1 MQLPTI
7 PQERQ
12 PMVCL
17 LFGLLLV
24 AFGLLVGFDSA
35 AAIGAM
41 IVGLLVS
48 VFGLILFVLQ
58 LQERPRPTGATRLS
72 PEFISAGSTV
82 QMPASQAENENSA
95 KQHAAS

>member
-12 PMVCL
+12 PIVCL
-17 LFGLLLV
+17 LFGLLLF
-24 AFGLLVGFDSA
+24 AIGLFVGFEST

-48 VFGLILFVLQ
+48 VFSVILYFLQ
-58 LQERPRPTGATRLS
+58 LQERPKQSKGTRLS
-72 PEFISAGSTV
+72 PEFISAGAAT
-82 QMPASQAENENSA
+82 QMPAPQAENEDSA

>member
-1 MQLPTI
+1 
-7 PQERQ
+7 
-12 PMVCL
+12 MVCL

-24 AFGLLVGFDSA
+24 AFGLLVGFDST

-58 LQERPRPTGATRLS
+58 LQERPRPTVATRLS
-72 PEFISAGSTV
+72 PDFISAGSTV
-82 QMPASQAENENSA
+82 QMPAPQADNDDSA
-95 KQHAAS
+95 KQHATG

>member
-1 MQLPTI
+1 MRIPTI

-17 LFGLLLV
+17 LFGLLLI
-24 AFGLLVGFDSA
+24 ASGLWVGFDSTT
-35 AAIGAM
+35 AIGSM

-58 LQERPRPTGATRLS
+58 LQERPRQTATTRLS
-72 PEFISAGSTV
+72 PDFISAGSTV
-82 QMPASQAENENSA
+82 QMPAPQPDNEAAEQQAA
-95 KQHAAS
+95 G